1 MEDHTL
7 GRGIVGNAEQA
18 VIGGSGRRENTRA
31 QSLGQD
37 KLTKGQEERG
47 WLNTSGIHGS
57 V

>member
-18 VIGGSGRRENTRA
+18 VIGGSGRRENTRV